1 MSKHSV
7 IHLLTSSVC
16 FSCEQNNIVNLIL
29 QHSGAWV
36 RGVKPRKS
44 CFAVSASLHASL
56 NVQPVIHHL
65 ANKQRNQFKLKKNS
79 RAFNTMQGTNAKRG
93 RYKTWAGSTLSH
105 RENHQ
110 FYYVVSNKFGFIVVA
125 FCVCLIESLPVSLSA
140 LGRDVWSSWSDFERT
155 TIECFLLR
163 KRHAVLLPKITV
175 TFRT

>member
-1 MSKHSV
+1 M
-7 IHLLTSSVC
+7 
-16 FSCEQNNIVNLIL
+16 
-29 QHSGAWV
+29 

-79 RAFNTMQGTNAKRG
+79 TAFNTMQGTSAKRG
-93 RYKTWAGSTLSH
+93 RYKTWARSTLSH
-105 RENHQ
+105 RVNHQ

-140 LGRDVWSSWSDFERT
+140 LGRDV
-155 TIECFLLR
+155 
-163 KRHAVLLPKITV
+163 
-175 TFRT
+175 